1 MSPLVGIF
9 VGGRARRMGGVAK
22 GLLPTADGRSVV
34 ERLLAEIREALPG
47 APIALV
53 GAASS
58 YDAFELPTLADTPPG
73 IGPLGGLRALL
84 ARTAELGLPH
94 ALALACDLPT
104 ISANLIRRLADA
116 EPAASAV
123 APREPGGPWYALSAR
138 YAVTVLPVLDAQIAD
153 GQRALQRLFAQL
165 GPSASELALT
175 APELALLADWDRP
188 EDLGG

>member
-1 MSPLVGIF
+1 
-9 VGGRARRMGGVAK
+9 MGGVVK

-34 ERLLAEIREALPG
+34 ERLLAETRAALPE

-58 YDAFELPTLADTPPG
+58 YDAFGLPSLSDTPPG

-84 ARTAELGLPH
+84 ARTAELGLSH
-94 ALALACDLPT
+94 ALALACDLPA
-104 ISANLIRRLADA
+104 ISANLIRRLAEA

-138 YAVTVLPVLDAQIAD
+138 YALTALPVLDAQIAAD
-153 GQRALQRLFAQL
+153 ERALQRLFARL
-165 GPSASELALT
+165 GPSAFELPLT
-175 APELALLADWDRP
+175 AAELSLLADWDRP
-188 EDLGG
+188 EDLGC

>member
-9 VGGRARRMGGVAK
+9 VGGRARRMGGVVK

-34 ERLLAEIREALPG
+34 ERLLAEIREALPD

-58 YDAFELPTLADTPPG
+58 YDAFGLPSLADTPPG

-104 ISANLIRRLADA
+104 ISANLIRRLAEA
-116 EPAASAV
+116 EPTASAV
-123 APREPGGPWYALSAR
+123 APRELGGPWYALSAR
-138 YAVTVLPVLDAQIAD
+138 YAVTALPVLDAQVAAD
-153 GQRALQRLFAQL
+153 ERALQRLFARL
-165 GPSASELALT
+165 GPSASELPLT
-175 APELALLADWDRP
+175 AAELALLADWDRP
-188 EDLGG
+188 EDLG